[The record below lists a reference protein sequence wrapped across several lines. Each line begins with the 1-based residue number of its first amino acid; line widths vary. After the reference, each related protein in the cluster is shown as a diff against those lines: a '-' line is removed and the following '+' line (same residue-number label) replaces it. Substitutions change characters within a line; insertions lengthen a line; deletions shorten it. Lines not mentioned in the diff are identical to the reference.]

1 MLARILYD
9 PVLTVATNVVT
20 ADEPE
25 PLTDQV
31 FDGIVITWV
40 ESIVETSLRLSMV
53 AATALL
59 AEKTIVFEPADTLDE
74 DVKVAVGVLPE
85 EAVYVF
91 VIVFVGPLKVI
102 VKEVPSAAAGISREI
117 LFEEQQETMLS
128 G

>member
-9 PVLTVATNVVT
+9 PVLTVATKVVT

-91 VIVFVGPLKVI
+91 IIVFVGPLKVI